1 MNNRTGAHAS
11 HSKLSLDSDRIV
23 IPAANVQ
30 RVIETILQHAGCS
43 SSVAQEVADHLI
55 DTELCGVE
63 SHGVMRVMQY
73 ADQFAKGVMNPSV
86 EAVIVKNDRSGD
98 EVDGRGGIGIP
109 AMRLAVDHCVS
120 LAKERGIAALPV
132 RHVGHTGR
140 LGAYAERAAHE
151 GCLVIIIG
159 GGGRQNWRQ
168 VTPYGGRKALLP
180 TNPFCFGIP
189 GGQRGPVIV
198 DFATSII
205 AGGWLYAARAAG
217 AKVPF
222 GSIMNRDGA
231 LSDDP
236 ADYFNGGA
244 ILPKGGAMGY
254 GLAVMAELICEAM
267 LGPVTTEVNWFV
279 MAVDATRYREP
290 HVMTSVAEEILAE
303 IRACPPA
310 EGVKR
315 VEVPGERERRHR
327 DDNRERIIALP
338 ELTWTAMCERAA
350 SAST

>member
-1 MNNRTGAHAS
+1 MNDKMAALGS
-11 HSKLSLDSDRIV
+11 HSKLQLASDRIA
-23 IPAANVQ
+23 IPAETVQNV
-30 RVIETILQHAGCS
+30 VEAILNDAGCS
-43 SSVAQEVADHLI
+43 PSVAREVADHLI
-55 DTELCGVE
+55 DTELCGIE

-73 ADQFAKGVMNPSV
+73 ADQFAKGVMDSQA
-86 EAVIVKNDRSGD
+86 EAIIHRNKNGD
-98 EVDGRGGIGIP
+98 DEIDGRGGIGIP
-109 AMRLAVDHCVS
+109 AMRLAVDHCVAR
-120 LAKERGIAALPV
+120 AKEKGIAALPL

-140 LGAYAERAAHE
+140 LGAYAERGADH

-168 VTPYGGRKALLP
+168 VAPYGGVKALLP

-189 GGQRGPVIV
+189 GGQQGPVIV
-198 DFATSII
+198 DFATSMI

-217 AKVPF
+217 GKIPF
-222 GSIMNRDGA
+222 GTIMDREGE
-231 LSDDP
+231 LSDEP

-279 MAVDATRYREP
+279 MAVDTKRYREP
-290 HVMTSVAEEILAE
+290 HIMMNVAEEILAE
-303 IRACPPA
+303 LRDCPPA
-310 EGVKR
+310 KGVTR

-327 DDNRERIIALP
+327 DENRERIIALP
-338 ELTWTAMCERAA
+338 EATWTAMQEKAKRVAF
-350 SAST
+350 